1 MGQQAQPIRVLLVD
15 DHDHTLWGLEKL
27 IDGEKPRMI
36 VAGTAR
42 TFPEALAAVR
52 EHRPDVVLL
61 DIYLGKDNSID
72 HLPELLEVSHVKV
85 LVHTGAQDAEVHR
98 RAIASGAR
106 AVVLKGG
113 AAEFLLREIERVHQG
128 TGSDARGGA
137 T

>member
-15 DHDHTLWGLEKL
+15 DHEHILWGLEKL
-27 IDGEKPRMI
+27 IEGENPRMM

-61 DIYLGKDNSID
+61 DIYLGEDNCID

-85 LVHTGAQDAEVHR
+85 LVLTGARDAEVHR

-106 AVVLKGG
+106 AVVLKGEP
-113 AAEFLLREIERVHQG
+113 AEVLLSEIERVHQG
-128 TGSDARGGA
+128 SDARGVA